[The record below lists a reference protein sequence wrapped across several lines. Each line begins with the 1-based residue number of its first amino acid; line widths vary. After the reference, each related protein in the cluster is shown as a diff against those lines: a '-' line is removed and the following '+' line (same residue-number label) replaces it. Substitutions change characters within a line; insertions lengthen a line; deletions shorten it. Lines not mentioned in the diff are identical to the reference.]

1 MKTGMTYLF
10 VPFYMTDT
18 ELNLQGWEKIE
29 WKTRYFLNYVTNSL
43 YHNSTVYRLREKT
56 RKDWNL
62 SPMNQILKHHR
73 STENLEEIDFF
84 FTLEEIN
91 LISFKTHV
99 GLLVFQLMDQNPN
112 TDLEQAAAFC
122 YEQKK
127 IQKFKGQFLQQPA
140 SPDPI
145 SLYSLSEYL
154 LIQTGIITETEEN
167 ILFNKH
173 LYHCFF
179 FTYAYCEGT
188 PDTNWK
194 KELFALKHGYHE
206 NFAYIEDSDQ
216 TIQNEVFHPMD
227 YIYWSMS
234 SEGIACISYDL
245 NQETTQNFL
254 DGSFFKNLK
263 EQYMPL
269 IVFLLHQKYALYYYL
284 IQFGSGGIEE
294 EDTLRL
300 EQYGEAIADFK
311 ARYEFQVISE
321 TMQYQNLY
329 DMLRHSFQLDQLF
342 QDLEDKINQVSVCL
356 ERRQDKIQ
364 KEADQR
370 TNKALN
376 GIAFLAVFSALIDGI
391 AWIDYVAAGI
401 RPGGM
406 HIIKDYGIWF
416 SIFLI
421 LIWIF
426 LSKDVFFGWLRNKK
440 QTRLENKKERI
451 RENKP

>member
-18 ELNLQGWEKIE
+18 ELNLQGWEEIE

-154 LIQTGIITETEEN
+154 LIQTGIITETE
-167 ILFNKH
+167 
-173 LYHCFF
+173 
-179 FTYAYCEGT
+179 
-188 PDTNWK
+188 
-194 KELFALKHGYHE
+194 
-206 NFAYIEDSDQ
+206 
-216 TIQNEVFHPMD
+216 TICND
-227 YIYWSMS
+227 
-234 SEGIACISYDL
+234 
-245 NQETTQNFL
+245 
-254 DGSFFKNLK
+254 
-263 EQYMPL
+263 
-269 IVFLLHQKYALYYYL
+269 
-284 IQFGSGGIEE
+284 
-294 EDTLRL
+294 R
-300 EQYGEAIADFK
+300 
-311 ARYEFQVISE
+311 
-321 TMQYQNLY
+321 
-329 DMLRHSFQLDQLF
+329 
-342 QDLEDKINQVSVCL
+342 
-356 ERRQDKIQ
+356 
-364 KEADQR
+364 
-370 TNKALN
+370 
-376 GIAFLAVFSALIDGI
+376 
-391 AWIDYVAAGI
+391 
-401 RPGGM
+401 
-406 HIIKDYGIWF
+406 
-416 SIFLI
+416 
-421 LIWIF
+421 
-426 LSKDVFFGWLRNKK
+426 
-440 QTRLENKKERI
+440 
-451 RENKP
+451 